1 MDVEI
6 SAKIKQPAKNFTI
19 TSKIKQTENSKQKK
33 KLFFVYD
40 FKTLFFP
47 EHLHI
52 EAAENKRS

>member
-6 SAKIKQPAKNFTI
+6 SAKIKQPAQNFTI
-19 TSKIKQTENSKQKK
+19 TSKIKQTENSKQKN
-33 KLFFVYD
+33 LFFVYD